1 MKGYVL
7 LLIVIGLASLASVA
21 DWLLKIAS
29 GEPKPFTTKWFVLGF
44 IVYSSAAFGWVYV
57 MQHMKLASIGIAFAV
72 TNVLLLSLIGLFF
85 FSETLSWV
93 EGLGMAL
100 GLISLLLLS
109 RFAA

>member
-1 MKGYVL
+1 
-7 LLIVIGLASLASVA
+7 
-21 DWLLKIAS
+21 
-29 GEPKPFTTKWFVLGF
+29 
-44 IVYSSAAFGWVYV
+44 